1 MDRDQLEAKYQELN
15 QQVYFKLSAG
25 GGAAFPNEQR
35 AALLERLRELFPQ
48 SSVYKVPVAVVDPFA
63 EEAQK
68 TNAITIASSSRL
80 LPRSRAAQIIPTDR

>member
-1 MDRDQLEAKYQELN
+1 MAERVDQ
-15 QQVYFKLSAG
+15 
-25 GGAAFPNEQR
+25 AAVGTIFRESIFPD
-35 AALLERLRELFPQ
+35 LERLRELFPQ